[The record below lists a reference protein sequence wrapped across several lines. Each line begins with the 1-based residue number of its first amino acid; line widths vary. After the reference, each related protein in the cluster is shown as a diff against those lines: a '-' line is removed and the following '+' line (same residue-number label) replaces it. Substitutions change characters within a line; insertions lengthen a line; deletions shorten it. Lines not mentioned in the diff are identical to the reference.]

1 MSLFF
6 TGKAVSVTCWWHR
19 YGVKAGGIMA
29 LLVSLCAPCH
39 ALVVLQYH
47 HIADNTPAATSLSP
61 KVFEQHLDYLESN
74 KFNVISIEQLPE
86 LLESGRPLPDRTVII
101 TFDDGYRSVYD
112 TAYPLLKKRKW
123 PFTVFINT
131 KPHDE
136 KNPQYIQWDE
146 LRAMAKHNVTIANH
160 TDSHPHLIR
169 RGLGE
174 SVKQWRQDRVA
185 QIEFAQKRI
194 KKEIGKAPP
203 FFAYPFG
210 EYDEELEKELKKRGY
225 FAFGQQ
231 SGPVAKTSNP
241 QSLPRFPFGG
251 VYGGMED
258 FQTKVWSIP
267 FPLTT
272 VRVFSEKGSPILEP
286 ELPMGVDIPEL
297 QLVSPIAGY
306 IRGVQCFAS
315 GQGAI
320 STKVESSTIV
330 VKANRPLASGRSRYN
345 CTAPAGG
352 GRFYWYSQLF
362 IKRLPDGT
370 WYHE

>member
-1 MSLFF
+1 MFLARF
-6 TGKAVSVTCWWHR
+6 TKVAFWLVCSCFVCGIS
-19 YGVKAGGIMA
+19 AGT
-29 LLVSLCAPCH
+29 H

-47 HIADNTPAATSLSP
+47 HVSDKTPAATSISP
-61 KVFEQHLDYLESN
+61 KVFEEHLDYLAEN
-74 KFNVISIEQLPE
+74 KFNVISIEELPD
-86 LLESGRPLPDRTVII
+86 LLESGNALPDRSVII
-101 TFDDGYRSVYD
+101 TFDDGYESIYT

-146 LRAMAKHNVTIANH
+146 LREMAKHKATIANH
-160 TDSHPHLIR
+160 SDSHPHLIR
-169 RGLGE
+169 KELGL
-174 SVKQWRQDRVA
+174 SVKEWREWRIA

-210 EYDEELEKELKKRGY
+210 EYDAELERELKKRGY
-225 FAFGQQ
+225 LAFGQQ
-231 SGPVAKTSNP
+231 SGPVAKNSNP

-251 VYGGMED
+251 VYGGMDD
-258 FQTKVWSIP
+258 FITKVWSL
-267 FPLTT
+267 PLPVTSVKVLT
-272 VRVFSEKGSPILEP
+272 EKGVLIDNP

-297 QLVSPIAGY
+297 ELVSPIAAY
-306 IRGVQCFAS
+306 IRGIQCFAS

-320 STKVESSTIV
+320 ETQVQTSTIR
-330 VKANRPLASGRSRYN
+330 VKAKRPLPVGRSRYN

-352 GRFYWYSQLF
+352 GRFYWYSSLF
-362 IKRLPDGT
+362 IKRKPDGT
-370 WYHE
+370 WYQEH